1 MTKKQTEQLDAKLDR
16 VLTTLEGL
24 RARIDYVLEDLRD
37 YRKREYQDDAEQTTN
52 CPEWLR

>member
-1 MTKKQTEQLDAKLDR
+1 MTKKQTEQLDAKLDS
-16 VLTTLEGL
+16 VLITLEGL

-37 YRKREYQDDAEQTTN
+37 YRKREYQDDGEQTMN

>member
-1 MTKKQTEQLDAKLDR
+1 MNKKHAVQLDAKLDQ
-16 VLTTLEGL
+16 VLNTLEGL